1 MGAAPAG
8 GRRRSRRRPG
18 LADARRGRPARACA
32 RRGAGREPTGSRSP
46 VQQAR
51 GKLVPYPTH
60 LAAHIAGARVC
71 DSAGCG
77 GCARCAR
84 RLAGRRAAASAAP
97 GRRRRL
103 RGGARHAPP
112 AAARARAAPAAHAA
126 RGRRRRAGVQP
137 AGPAG
142 AGVGAARP
150 RGGRRACAGARPPR
164 RPLAYSLACC
174 DALLLQLRAR
184 AALLSERRTAP
195 FFRRSKPSW
204 GLAAA
209 PPPRAFS
216 AQCDP
221 AAAPHRRRSA
231 RTRPARWTCW
241 CGRARAS

>member
-18 LADARRGRPARACA
+18 LADARRGCPARACA
-32 RRGAGREPTGSRSP
+32 RRSAERVPPTASKSR

-71 DSAGCG
+71 HSAGCG
-77 GCARCAR
+77 GRARCAR

-112 AAARARAAPAAHAA
+112 AAARARAAPAAGAA

-150 RGGRRACAGARPPR
+150 RGGRRACAGARPT
-164 RPLAYSLACC
+164 RPLLADSLLAATLACC
-174 DALLLQLRAR
+174 SCAR
-184 AALLSERRTAP
+184 APPLAPEWRKADVFPQRSE
-195 FFRRSKPSW
+195 
-204 GLAAA
+204 
-209 PPPRAFS
+209 
-216 AQCDP
+216 P
-221 AAAPHRRRSA
+221 A
-231 RTRPARWTCW
+231 
-241 CGRARAS
+241 